1 MKSDGAILITVV
13 LSKNGIQNAALIYR
27 GDVARLKN
35 VLVHRNTV
43 NKKGRSTSSSSIF
56 ACNNSRGIVGD
67 GSKLRHVPWLN
78 PYQPAIGR
86 KRV

>member
-43 NKKGRSTSSSSIF
+43 NKK
-56 ACNNSRGIVGD
+56 AVVQAH
-67 GSKLRHVPWLN
+67 LQYLHVTT
-78 PYQPAIGR
+78 AGA
-86 KRV
+86 